1 MIKIQN
7 KILCCGCEACV
18 QVCPQ
23 KFGLNIY
30 VNRKSIFQE
39 KIIVVI

>member
-23 KFGLNIY
+23 KCIEFKQDKYGFFIL
-30 VNRKSIFQE
+30 Q
-39 KIIVVI
+39 